1 MHNFVAKRHAGIPW
15 LKKRY
20 SLGDHKQFVFDSL
33 TQIDTLLAA
42 CGMIFQ
48 DRWQP
53 DNVQIVQELQRQVK
67 TWRREIERK
76 EP

>member
-20 SLGDHKQFVFDSL
+20 SLGDYKQTVFDAL
-33 TQIDTLLAA
+33 NNIDTLLVTL
-42 CGMIFQ
+42 GEIFQ

-67 TWRREIERK
+67 KWRREIERK